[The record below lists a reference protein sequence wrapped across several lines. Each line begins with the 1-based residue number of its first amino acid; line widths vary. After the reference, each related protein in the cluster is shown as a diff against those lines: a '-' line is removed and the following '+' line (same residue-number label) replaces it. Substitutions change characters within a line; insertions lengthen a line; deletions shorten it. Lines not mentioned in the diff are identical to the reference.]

1 MTVRES
7 SRIAAALLILLI
19 VSGLLYQFVFSS
31 QRPTRRE
38 NLDQLD
44 QSRVADSSKPS
55 VQFSVKP
62 SLRLTTE
69 QSSSLATVVET
80 TVSIYLSGDVRNV
93 YDHLKSERAVY
104 PRQLDEKAIVDAMA
118 NANGW
123 FWQSLRIRSGEG
135 IVYTSVINGVRQPV
149 NTLRE
154 DENYGTSQVDGAAC
168 PDVPIAKRF
177 AVEVQFPIEYTL
189 ESGHTVPARLGFH
202 LEWCPNLAKWVPV
215 GSTLYD
221 FPVNTMVPGVP

>member
-1 MTVRES
+1 MTVRGS
-7 SRIAAALLILLI
+7 ARVAATLFILLI
-19 VSGLLYQFVFSS
+19 ALGLIYQFVFSS
-31 QRPTRRE
+31 RRPTGRE
-38 NLDQLD
+38 SLREAER
-44 QSRVADSSKPS
+44 SRVADPSKLS

-62 SLRLTTE
+62 SVRLSTD
-69 QSSSLATVVET
+69 QSTALATVVES
-80 TVSIYLSGDVRNV
+80 TVSVYLSGDVRNV

-104 PRQLDEKAIVDAMA
+104 PRQFDDKAIVDAMA

-135 IVYTSVINGVRQPV
+135 VVYTSVINGVRQPV

-168 PDVPIAKRF
+168 PDVPTAKRF

-189 ESGHTVPARLGFH
+189 ESGQTVLARLGFH